1 MTLTRRP
8 RVSVHMPAF
17 NHEAYIG
24 EALDSVLAQET
35 RFDYEIVIGEDRAT
49 DGTLAVAKAYASRF
63 PAKINLIENDVN
75 LGIWQNDQVIIAA
88 CRGEFIAWLE
98 SDDFWTSPSKLQRQ
112 VDFLDGH
119 PDHSA
124 CFTRATCLTES
135 EPPITWKGAPG
146 IVQQD
151 YTVDDLLEQ
160 GHFIPSCTAVFRAHL
175 VRPALGWTRG
185 TSFLETAYAIRF
197 ALAGKIGFID
207 EPCSYKNSLCFGPF
221 VRCYTKLKRRC
232 VVMKRFIIR
241 SRSHTHQHYKT
252 ALVCFRKHL
261 NFRIM
266 CKFCV

>member
-1 MTLTRRP
+1 M
-8 RVSVHMPAF
+8 
-17 NHEAYIG
+17 
-24 EALDSVLAQET
+24 
-35 RFDYEIVIGEDRAT
+35 
-49 DGTLAVAKAYASRF
+49 
-63 PAKINLIENDVN
+63 
-75 LGIWQNDQVIIAA
+75 IIAA

-98 SDDFWTSPSKLQRQ
+98 SDDFWTSPSKLQWQ

-185 TSFLETAYAIRF
+185 TSFLETAYAIQF

-207 EPCSYKNSLCFGPF
+207 EPMACYRHHALGVYGSGEKRRNIEDAIAAHMMVGEGFGLTGRMSF
-221 VRCYTKLKRRC
+221 QKGLERLKRLWDEC
-232 VVMKRFIIR
+232 
-241 SRSHTHQHYKT
+241 S
-252 ALVCFRKHL
+252 
-261 NFRIM
+261 
-266 CKFCV
+266 